1 MSQGEWHGEQA
12 DPQLGGATPT
22 AAGVV
27 QYELN
32 GAWVVAAHGEY
43 DMKTIAPLADA
54 LEAAARKHSIVVLDV
69 AGVTFGDSTFLN
81 LLLRVHSQTTLRL
94 VAPAP
99 QFQRVLEITEADS
112 VLDIRAS
119 LEDACLAEKS

>member
-1 MSQGEWHGEQA
+1 MSQGERHGEQA
-12 DPQLGGATPT
+12 EPQLSGAAP
-22 AAGVV
+22 ASAGVV

-32 GAWVVAAHGEY
+32 GAWVVVAHGDY
-43 DMKTIAPLADA
+43 DMNTITPLADA
-54 LEAAARKHSIVVLDV
+54 LETAARKHSIVVLDV

-81 LLLRVHSQTTLRL
+81 LLLRVHSQTSLRL

-112 VLDIRAS
+112 VLDVRAS
-119 LEDACLAEKS
+119 LEDASMAENP